1 MNLNRTLSLLA
12 IAMAG
17 IAILF
22 SIVQN
27 DRAQTIAY
35 QELEGMVKAQTELI
49 KDLSAEIKKLK

>member
-35 QELEGMVKAQTELI
+35 QVQAQTESI
-49 KDLSAEIKKLK
+49 KDLRAEIKKLQ

>member
-35 QELEGMVKAQTELI
+35 QELEGMVHAQTESI
-49 KDLSAEIKKLK
+49 KELRAEIKKLQ

>member
-35 QELEGMVKAQTELI
+35 QELEGMVNAQTESI
-49 KDLSAEIKKLK
+49 KELRAEVKKLQ

>member
-35 QELEGMVKAQTELI
+35 QELEGMVQAQTESI
-49 KDLSAEIKKLK
+49 KDLRAEIKKLQ